1 VLLNAAVVGAY
12 IGANFGE
19 GDTATVCAV
28 IGAVAAAAIAW
39 PTMKYAVAIM
49 GGCFG
54 ALLGA
59 SLWRTLN
66 LDPELVWAGA
76 LVGLVSFGLV
86 SFILFRGSV
95 MMYTSLQGAF
105 MLVFGIL
112 GLIYQY
118 EEFAADVTKH
128 LKVQPYWL
136 PAAIFIPAVI
146 GLIFQQHNTP
156 TGGHGG
162 HGGGGGGQ
170 GGSAPKK

>member
-1 VLLNAAVVGAY
+1 
-12 IGANFGE
+12 
-19 GDTATVCAV
+19 
-28 IGAVAAAAIAW
+28 
-39 PTMKYAVAIM
+39 MKYAVAIM

-76 LVGLVSFGLV
+76 LVGLVSFGMV

-95 MMYTSLQGAF
+95 MMYTSLQGSF

-118 EEFAADVTKH
+118 EEFAADVTRH

-146 GLIFQQHNTP
+146 GLIFQQHNT
-156 TGGHGG
+156 TAGHGG
-162 HGGGGGGQ
+162 HGSGGGGGGGGH

>member
-1 VLLNAAVVGAY
+1 
-12 IGANFGE
+12 
-19 GDTATVCAV
+19 
-28 IGAVAAAAIAW
+28 
-39 PTMKYAVAIM
+39 MKYAVAIM